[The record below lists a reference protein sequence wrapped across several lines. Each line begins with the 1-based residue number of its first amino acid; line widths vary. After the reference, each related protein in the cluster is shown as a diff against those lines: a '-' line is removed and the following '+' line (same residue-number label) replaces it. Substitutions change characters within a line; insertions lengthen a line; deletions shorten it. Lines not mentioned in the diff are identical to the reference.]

1 MKAELAAALLAEQD
15 LLAAL
20 QVPDVDAVREALYR
34 MALVAPKRT
43 WYYLRVIND
52 ALAAV
57 QLEQQQPPDLTP
69 AG

>member
-1 MKAELAAALLAEQD
+1 VKAELAAVAAQLAEQD

-20 QVPDVDAVREALYR
+20 QVADVDAVRDALYR

-43 WYYLRVIND
+43 WFYLRVIND
-52 ALAAV
+52 I
-57 QLEQQQPPDLTP
+57 LEQQPPDLTP

>member
-1 MKAELAAALLAEQD
+1 MTAELAAAAAQLAEQD

-20 QVPDVDAVREALYR
+20 QVADVDAVRDALYR

-43 WYYLRVIND
+43 WYYLRIIND
-52 ALAAV
+52 V
-57 QLEQQQPPDLTP
+57 LEQPPPDLTP

>member
-1 MKAELAAALLAEQD
+1 MKAELAAVAAQLAEQD

-20 QVPDVDAVREALYR
+20 QVADVDAVRDALYR

-43 WYYLRVIND
+43 WFYLRVIND
-52 ALAAV
+52 I
-57 QLEQQQPPDLTP
+57 LEQQPPDLTP

>member
-1 MKAELAAALLAEQD
+1 VTAELAAAAAQLAEQD

-20 QVPDVDAVREALYR
+20 QVADVDAVRDALYR

-43 WYYLRVIND
+43 WYYLRIIND
-52 ALAAV
+52 V
-57 QLEQQQPPDLTP
+57 LEQPPPDLTP